1 SLLSGSGEDSV
12 QKRERGEIE
21 PADRPVR
28 FYETALLVVAGA
40 LIAFALGTQNRPATL
55 AAIAADGLLL
65 AVSLWKLLAPPRF
78 STRRC
83 ANVIVGF
90 LFMALLLVQ

>member
-1 SLLSGSGEDSV
+1 V

-40 LIAFALGTQNRPATL
+40 LIAFALGTHNRPATL

-65 AVSLWKLLAPPRF
+65 AVPLWKLLAPPPRF

-83 ANVIVGF
+83 ANVIVG
-90 LFMALLLVQ
+90 LLCMALLLTR